1 MKFSLRKV
9 NSVYNRHT
17 SFIEVNGIRVNELLD
32 PVHISCEEFE
42 NTKKYYVTE
51 ITIIDVA

>member
-17 SFIEVNGIRVNELLD
+17 SFIEVNGIRVNEFLD